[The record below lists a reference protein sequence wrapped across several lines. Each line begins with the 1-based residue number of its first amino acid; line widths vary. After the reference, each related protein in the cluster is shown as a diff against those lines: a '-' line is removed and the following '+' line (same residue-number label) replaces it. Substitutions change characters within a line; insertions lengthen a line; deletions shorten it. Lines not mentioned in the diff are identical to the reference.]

1 MGDQPEE
8 GAAGGSEL
16 TREEFLKNVATGL
29 LAATG
34 LAALAPPQAAAAEE
48 TSRDPLV
55 RMQDDLQ
62 RALTKPAEQRRW
74 AMAID
79 VARCIGCRACTVACR
94 AENKT
99 PPSVTYRPVLVEM
112 EGRFPA
118 PKRRFL
124 PRPCMHCEKPAC
136 LEACPAEAINRR
148 PDGIVYVDYDV
159 CQGIRACIPACP
171 YEVPLFDEGG
181 YFTDGTPSIQA
192 YEKARTFEMGVA
204 RTRESADQ
212 APAGRIRKCH
222 YCFHRLESGMLPA
235 CTTTCVGRATFFGDL
250 NDHGSLIAELALSPR
265 ASRLREDQGTKP
277 TTFYL
282 M

>member
-1 MGDQPEE
+1 VAP
-8 GAAGGSEL
+8 GGSEL
-16 TREEFLKNVATGL
+16 TREEFLKSVAAGL
-29 LAATG
+29 VAATAV
-34 LAALAPPQAAAAEE
+34 AALARPQEAAAEE

-55 RMQDDLQ
+55 RMQDDLR

-99 PPSVTYRPVLVEM
+99 PPGVTYRPVLVEM
-112 EGRFPA
+112 EGGFPA

-136 LEACPAEAINRR
+136 LEACPAGAIKRR

-159 CQGIRACIPACP
+159 CQGIRECITACP

-181 YFTDGTPSIQA
+181 YYTDGTPAIQA

-212 APAGRIRKCH
+212 APAGRARKCH
-222 YCFHRLESGMLPA
+222 YCLHRLESGMLPA

-250 NDHGSLIAELALSPR
+250 NDPGSLIAELALSPR